1 MPLNL
6 FKRNVSNK
14 ERRTTMKEE
23 DELLKKCGTK
33 NPFMVPEGYFD
44 NFSKE
49 LMNKLPEK
57 EQTSAPQETITTWQ
71 RIKPWIYMAA
81 MFCGLMFSVRVVVGP
96 PKQDTP
102 IFTAAETEQFSDEYI
117 ETILDHSMMDDYTLY
132 QSLQRLATLLIT
144 LYISIS
150 LQAQDKKKPGFTKE
164 EFRARQEAYLT
175 QKAEITQEEATK
187 FFPIYFELQDRKKTV
202 NDKAWEQARKG
213 KNPKTTDAEYEQI
226 IEGIVKARIEAD
238 KLDLEYLQRFKKI
251 LSPKKIYKLQRAEIK
266 FHRDILKIMHQS
278 QKK

>member
-57 EQTSAPQETITTWQ
+57 EQTSTPQETITTWQ

-81 MFCGLMFSVRVVVGP
+81 MFCGLMFSVRVIVGP

-132 QSLQRLATLLIT
+132 Q
-144 LYISIS
+144 
-150 LQAQDKKKPGFTKE
+150 
-164 EFRARQEAYLT
+164 YLT
-175 QKAEITQEEATK
+175 DAK
-187 FFPIYFELQDRKKTV
+187 DRKSV
-202 NDKAWEQARKG
+202 
-213 KNPKTTDAEYEQI
+213 
-226 IEGIVKARIEAD
+226 V
-238 KLDLEYLQRFKKI
+238 
-251 LSPKKIYKLQRAEIK
+251 
-266 FHRDILKIMHQS
+266 
-278 QKK
+278 